1 MTRMERF
8 EESARWLRQE
18 LGQIPRTAVVLGSG
32 LGDFAG
38 ELDGAVQIPY
48 SSIPHFPL
56 TRNENH
62 KGILWAGRLEGVPVL
77 MMAGRFHHYEGYTM
91 EECAYHVP
99 VFRLL
104 GVENLIVTNAAGGI
118 NPAFRPGDLMLISDH
133 IKLTSLTPVEGFE
146 STPLGPRFFDMSDAY
161 SARLR
166 ETARQ
171 AAAEEGVF
179 LREGVYAYMAG
190 PQYETP
196 AEIRALSVLGADAV
210 GMSTVPEAIMAAYCG
225 LPLLG
230 ISCISNMAAGISP
243 TPLSDEEVR
252 ETAARASG
260 RFSALL
266 RGIIRKL
273 G

>member
-8 EESARWLRQE
+8 EQTARFLGER
-18 LGQIPRTAVVLGSG
+18 LGQIPPTAVVLGSG
-32 LGDFAG
+32 LGEVSQQLEDAI
-38 ELDGAVQIPY
+38 AIPY
-48 SSIPHFPL
+48 GQIPHFPL

-62 KGILWAGRLEGVPVL
+62 RGILWAGKLAGRPVL
-77 MMAGRFHHYEGYTM
+77 LLEGRFHHYEGYSM

-99 VFRLL
+99 VLRLL
-104 GVENLIVTNAAGGI
+104 GVRQLIVTNAAGGI

-133 IKLTSLTPVEGFE
+133 IKLTALSPVEGFE
-146 STPLGPRFFDMSDAY
+146 PCSLGPRFFDMGDAY

-166 ETARQ
+166 EVARK
-171 AAAEEGVF
+171 AAEKTGVL
-179 LREGVYAYMAG
+179 LREGVYAYMGG

-196 AEIRALSVLGADAV
+196 AEIRALGRLGADAV
-210 GMSTVPEAIMAAYCG
+210 GMSTVPETIMAAYCG